1 MKKLY
6 LLKCFCIF
14 SFLLFGTSFAWAQ
27 ASLPFSYDGGNPGV
41 TIPGLTATSL
51 AADGTSSPKMRL
63 GSTGSSVILNFS
75 GTPGVLS
82 FKIKWIQA
90 TAAAR
95 FPGEF
100 SLQESADGVTYTIVQ
115 TYNSTIG
122 TALTS
127 GTTITETFTSL
138 QPTTRY
144 VKWVYNTKTNGNI
157 YIGAINLS
165 AGSLLSV
172 SPKTLNGFTY
182 IFDRGPSSEQSFVI
196 SGTKFTHDISVTPSA
211 NYEISTFSG
220 SQFKS
225 TNPIVLTPTDGA
237 VSSTSV
243 FVRLKSGLALNSYN
257 EAIAV
262 SSIDASTQSVICSG
276 SVTPIPVM
284 RIMDMSNIAMNAI
297 IGKSNVQTL
306 NVSAVNLNQD
316 LSLAL
321 TGADANQFSLS
332 HYSLPLAS
340 DKSIANTILTITYQ
354 PKTVG
359 NHTAT
364 LLISSSGAMDV
375 SRVING
381 VAEVNTELDKVL
393 KPLNVSVV
401 DGQIVFTANV
411 NDVLQIYNSMGQ
423 KILQKLTS
431 DGVNKI
437 AVPAHGVLL
446 VKFGSQVTK
455 VML

>member
-6 LLKCFCIF
+6 SLQCFCIF
-14 SFLLFGTSFAWAQ
+14 SFFLLGTYFACAQ

-41 TIPGLTATSL
+41 SVPGLTATNL
-51 AADGTSSPKMRL
+51 ATDATTSPKMRL
-63 GSTGSSVILNFS
+63 GATGSSVVLNFS

-100 SLQESADGVTYTIVQ
+100 SVQESADGVTYTIVQ
-115 TYNSTIG
+115 TYNATTG
-122 TALTS
+122 TALTT
-127 GTTITETFTSL
+127 GTTITETFTGL
-138 QPTTRY
+138 LPTTRY
-144 VKWVYNTKTNGNI
+144 LKWVYNTKTNGNI
-157 YIGAINLS
+157 YVGAINLS

-172 SPKTLNGFTY
+172 SPKSLTGLTY
-182 IFDRGPSSEQSFVI
+182 IFDKGPSPEQSFVI
-196 SGTKFTHDISVTPSA
+196 GGTKFTHDISVTPSA
-211 NYEISTFSG
+211 NYEISISSG
-220 SQFKS
+220 SQFQA

-237 VSSTSV
+237 VSSTTV
-243 FVRLKSGLALNSYN
+243 YVRLKSGLALNTYN
-257 EAIAV
+257 ESITV
-262 SSIDASTQSVICSG
+262 SSIDASTQLVNCSG
-276 SVTPIPVM
+276 SVTPIPMM
-284 RIMDMSNIAMNAI
+284 RIMDMSDIAMNAVT
-297 IGKSNVQTL
+297 GKSNIQTL
-306 NVSAVNLNQD
+306 NVSAVNLNHD
-316 LSLAL
+316 LNLAL
-321 TGADANQFSLS
+321 TGADANQFTLS

-340 DKSIANTILTITYQ
+340 DKSIANTVLTITYQ

-381 VAEVNTELDKVL
+381 VAEVNTELDEVL

-423 KILQKLTS
+423 KIMQKLTS

-437 AVPAHGVLL
+437 AVSVHGVLL
-446 VKFGSQVTK
+446 VKVGSKVTK